1 MMDLIPTPYEL
12 EQKAKHIAKLQ
23 TLENATI
30 INIQLKKGET
40 IAEHDSS
47 KDVVIVVRSGS
58 VIFDVEGT
66 ETVVKPDN
74 MLYMKP
80 FEKHSL
86 LAVEDT
92 DLLVFQIKP

>member
-1 MMDLIPTPYEL
+1 MDLIPTPNKL
-12 EQKAKHIAKLQ
+12 EEKAKHIAKLQ
-23 TLENATI
+23 SLGNANI

-47 KDVVIVVRSGS
+47 KDVIIVVRSGA

-66 ETVVKPDN
+66 ETIVKPDN

-86 LAVEDT
+86 LATEDT
-92 DLLVFQIKP
+92 DILVFQITP

>member
-1 MMDLIPTPYEL
+1 MDLISTPYKL
-12 EQKAKHIAKLQ
+12 EQKSKHIAKLQ

-47 KDVVIVVRSGS
+47 KDVVIVVRRGAVS
-58 VIFDVEGT
+58 FDVEGT
-66 ETVVKPDN
+66 ETVVQQDN
-74 MLYMKP
+74 MLFMKP
-80 FEKHSL
+80 YEKHSL

-92 DLLVFQIKP
+92 DILVFQIMP

>member
-1 MMDLIPTPYEL
+1 MDLISTPYKL
-12 EQKAKHIAKLQ
+12 DQKSKHIEKLQ

-40 IAEHDSS
+40 IAEHESS
-47 KDVVIVVRSGS
+47 KDVVIVVRRGAVS
-58 VIFDVEGT
+58 FDVEGA
-66 ETVVKPDN
+66 ETVVEQDN

-80 FEKHSL
+80 NEKHSL

-92 DLLVFQIKP
+92 DILVFQIMP

>member
-1 MMDLIPTPYEL
+1 MDLISTPYKLGE
-12 EQKAKHIAKLQ
+12 KAKHIAKLQ

-47 KDVVIVVRSGS
+47 KDVVIVVRRGS

-66 ETVVKPDN
+66 ETVVEQDN
-74 MLYMKP
+74 ILYMQP

-86 LAVEDT
+86 LAKEDT
-92 DLLVFQIKP
+92 DLLVFQILP

>member
-1 MMDLIPTPYEL
+1 MDLIPKQDRL

-23 TLENATI
+23 RMENATI

-40 IAEHDSS
+40 IAEHDSR
-47 KDVVIVVRSGS
+47 KDVVIVVRRGS
-58 VIFDVEGT
+58 VIFNVEGT
-66 ETVVKPDN
+66 ETVVEPGN

-80 FEKHSL
+80 YEKHSL

-92 DLLVFQIKP
+92 DLLVFQIMP

>member
-1 MMDLIPTPYEL
+1 MDLISTPYKL
-12 EQKAKHIAKLQ
+12 DQKSKHIAKLQ

-40 IAEHDSS
+40 IAEHESS
-47 KDVVIVVRSGS
+47 KDVVIVVRRGAVS
-58 VIFDVEGT
+58 FDVEGA
-66 ETVVKPDN
+66 ETVVEQDN

-80 FEKHSL
+80 NEKHSL

-92 DLLVFQIKP
+92 DILVFQIMP